1 MRKKRWLIAIA
12 VVAAGGLAAAWFLT
26 REEADRLEVREI
38 KPTRGRIVTE
48 ITTTGTVEPQNRV
61 AIKPAISGRVE
72 QILVKE
78 GDAVKAGEVLAIMSS
93 TDRAALLD
101 AARDRGPEALK
112 YWEDAYKPFPL
123 VAPID
128 GEVIVKGVEP
138 GQTVATSDAV
148 IVLSDRL
155 IVKAQVDETDIGKV
169 QIGMPARVSL
179 DAYPDLKVR
188 AAVDHIAYESKVV
201 SNVTIYEVDILPKR
215 VPEVF
220 RSGMSANVS
229 IIEEEKEN
237 ALLLPVE
244 AVQKARDGNFVMVK
258 GKPGEEPVRTRV
270 ELGLVN
276 DRHVEIASGIDDDAV
291 VIVSSRKYTPEK
303 QSAGGNS
310 PFLPAGPGGRSGGRS
325 GGGSGGRGR

>member
-1 MRKKRWLIAIA
+1 MRKKRWLIVLAIA
-12 VVAAGGLAAAWFLT
+12 AAGGLAAAWYLT
-26 REEADRLEVREI
+26 REKGETVEVREI
-38 KPTRGRIVTE
+38 KPSRGRIVTE
-48 ITTTGTVEPQNRV
+48 ISTTGTVQPQNRV

-78 GDAVKAGEVLAIMSS
+78 GDAVTAGQVLAIMSS

-101 AARDRGPEALK
+101 AARERGPEALK

-123 VAPID
+123 VAPIN
-128 GEVIVKGVEP
+128 GEVIVKSVEP

-148 IVLSDRL
+148 LVLSDRL
-155 IVKAQVDETDIGKV
+155 IVKAQVDETDIGKIKV
-169 QIGMPARVSL
+169 GQSARISL
-179 DAYPDLKVR
+179 DAYPELKVR

-201 SNVTIYEVDILPKR
+201 SNVTIYEVDILPKK

-244 AVQKARDGNFVMVK
+244 AVQKSNDGNFVTVK
-258 GKPGEEPVRTRV
+258 TGPDEKPARREI

-276 DRHVEIASGIDDDAV
+276 DRHVEIVSGIDDDTV
-291 VIVSSRKYTPEK
+291 VTISSRKYTLEK
-303 QSAGGNS
+303 QSQSGTN
-310 PFLPAGPGGRSGGRS
+310 PFMPARPGGRSGS
-325 GGGSGGRGR
+325 GGGQRPGR